1 MFKQWDKPDYFSTK
15 ALVSEHAQFSVGG
28 KHLKRT
34 NLAFIGQLQKKE
46 HSITLK
52 SKWVSQKIGFISF
65 GFFLIVV
72 GFIWLNTPGLK
83 DAIVAFFEDFHLEE
97 AFQNVYLPAPRSEWD
112 HPIVYSSFQQFCIG
126 YGIFQIV
133 VLALRFAFGSSIS
146 DKAGTVS
153 GIVFWLGLAYFTGLL
168 LGEAVGWFAFL
179 AGFIIV
185 VGASIIVRGVAQ
197 ILMRILHM

>member
-1 MFKQWDKPDYFSTK
+1 
-15 ALVSEHAQFSVGG
+15 
-28 KHLKRT
+28 
-34 NLAFIGQLQKKE
+34 
-46 HSITLK
+46 
-52 SKWVSQKIGFISF
+52 
-65 GFFLIVV
+65 V
-72 GFIWLNTPGLK
+72 GFIWLTTPHLK
-83 DAIVAFFEDFHLEE
+83 DAIVNFFEDFRLEE

-112 HPIVYSSFQQFCIG
+112 HPIVYSAFQQFCIG

-168 LGEAVGWFAFL
+168 LTEAVGWFAFL

-185 VGASIIVRGVAQ
+185 VGSSIIVRGVAQ